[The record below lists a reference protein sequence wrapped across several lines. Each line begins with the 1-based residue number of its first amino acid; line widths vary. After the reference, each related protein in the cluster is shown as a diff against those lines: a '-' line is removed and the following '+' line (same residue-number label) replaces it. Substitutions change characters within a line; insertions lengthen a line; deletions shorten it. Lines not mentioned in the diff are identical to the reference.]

1 MSLFHITSFPALLT
15 LTHTY
20 SFRVLIV
27 ASTVRVVFLGVTQTA
42 PFSWTS
48 FSTRGRQRR
57 ICLFK
62 TDFLWLTYFVASVHA
77 ERNPRKYGEVRGL
90 RKKKSVF
97 TSVSWSFLSLPRF
110 SPGIQRILFGL
121 WQNYSKFSILRPQ
134 NILVRL
140 IFDSLL
146 FVYFRLVSHNL
157 RMKTCL

>member
-1 MSLFHITSFPALLT
+1 MVCMVVHPNRQPIRISEEQPIRQISWVNIDMSYSKASHPTVLKHLLILCSLPIIRLSFLMSLFHITAFPALLT

-27 ASTVRVVFLGVTQTA
+27 ASTVRVAFLGVTQTA

-90 RKKKSVF
+90 KKKS
-97 TSVSWSFLSLPRF
+97 RF
-110 SPGIQRILFGL
+110 H
-121 WQNYSKFSILRPQ
+121 
-134 NILVRL
+134 
-140 IFDSLL
+140 
-146 FVYFRLVSHNL
+146 FR
-157 RMKTCL
+157 

>member
-1 MSLFHITSFPALLT
+1 MSLFYITSFPALLT

-77 ERNPRKYGEVRGL
+77 ERNPWKYGEVRGL
-90 RKKKSVF
+90 RKKKPF
-97 TSVSWSFLSLPRF
+97 SLPLADLFCPFPDSALGYNEFCSGFGKITASFRF
-110 SPGIQRILFGL
+110 KTTDHFGA
-121 WQNYSKFSILRPQ
+121 F
-134 NILVRL
+134 NIWFFPICV
-140 IFDSLL
+140 F
-146 FVYFRLVSHNL
+146 
-157 RMKTCL
+157 